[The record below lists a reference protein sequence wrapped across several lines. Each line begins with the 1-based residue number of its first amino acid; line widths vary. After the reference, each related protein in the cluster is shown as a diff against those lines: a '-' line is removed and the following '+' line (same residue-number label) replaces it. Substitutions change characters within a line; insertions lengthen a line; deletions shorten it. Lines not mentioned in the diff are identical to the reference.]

1 MHIKFK
7 KVTVVV
13 KWILILFMLTS
24 AVAYFSGFNFKSAPS
39 VRVFKFMRAMKDS
52 TYIPQWI
59 AIFKIITAI
68 LLAIPQTTK
77 LAILA
82 TLGYSINILLYCS
95 FVANHYLGFAVII
108 LITNLYLIYAYSDW
122 FKPLFKLDETE
133 KLINT

>member
-24 AVAYFSGFNFKSAPS
+24 AIAYFSGFNFKTAPS
-39 VRVFKFMRAMKDS
+39 VKVFRFMRAMKNS

-59 AIFKIITAI
+59 AIFKIITA
-68 LLAIPQTTK
+68 LLLVIPNTAK
-77 LAILA
+77 IAILA

-108 LITNLYLIYAYSDW
+108 FVSNIYLIYAYSDW
-122 FKPLFKLDETE
+122 FKPLFRLDETE